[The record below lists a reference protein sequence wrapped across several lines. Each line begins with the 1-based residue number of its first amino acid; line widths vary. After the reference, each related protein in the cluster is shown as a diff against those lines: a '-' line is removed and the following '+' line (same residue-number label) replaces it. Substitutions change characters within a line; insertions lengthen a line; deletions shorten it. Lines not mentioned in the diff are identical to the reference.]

1 MGGFWDPVTRRPI
14 VPDFD
19 SNDGVGTYLR
29 DYPDVVYKSGNTVQ
43 IGITRKEIES
53 LGAGDA
59 FGKVITVFQT
69 TWFVAQCIGRWA
81 SRLPTTELEIMTLAF
96 AVLVLINY
104 MIWWHKP
111 LNVRRPVYVRPRPKP
126 MYMWFGDGDYEGPE
140 ADVGTCL
147 IKRSMHPVRIS
158 ITGPEAPVFFQ
169 QVAERVV
176 WPLSSIAMVVGSLRS
191 AAEHIKRA
199 LKLTVLGVLTY
210 LKHGE
215 EGILNAAFHDAPDP
229 ERVSAF
235 FWGAQMLR
243 VDVAD
248 PNAAF
253 NVIERTRGD
262 LMVDEI
268 TAWSVAIIAT
278 IFGAMHCIAWSFPFP
293 SRSERILWRIS
304 SLNTTSIPAVVLMI
318 ALLGNWIEKNK
329 SKKEWH
335 WILAVVTPVY
345 FFFAHFFALL
355 YVLARVSLVVV
366 AFASLRSMP
375 SGAYCTVS
383 WSSFIPHIE

>member
-1 MGGFWDPVTRRPI
+1 
-14 VPDFD
+14 
-19 SNDGVGTYLR
+19 
-29 DYPDVVYKSGNTVQ
+29 
-43 IGITRKEIES
+43 
-53 LGAGDA
+53 
-59 FGKVITVFQT
+59 
-69 TWFVAQCIGRWA
+69 
-81 SRLPTTELEIMTLAF
+81 MTLAF

-104 MIWWHKP
+104 IIWWDKP

-126 MYMWFGDGDYEGPE
+126 MYMWFGDGDYEDPE
-140 ADVGTCL
+140 ADVEIRL
-147 IKRSMHPVRIS
+147 IKRPVRIS

-169 QVAERVV
+169 QVAARVV

-191 AAEHIKRA
+191 PAEHIKRVKRA
-199 LKLTVLGVLTY
+199 LKLTVLGVLLY
-210 LKHGE
+210 LKYGE
-215 EGILNAAFHDAPDP
+215 EGILNTAFHDAPDP

-235 FWGAQMLR
+235 FWGGQMLR

-278 IFGAMHCIAWSFPFP
+278 IFGAIHCIAWSFPFP

-304 SLNTTSIPAVVLMI
+304 SLNTTCIPAVVLMI
-318 ALLGNWIEKNK
+318 ALLGNRIE
-329 SKKEWH
+329 SKKEWR
-335 WILAVVTPVY
+335 WILPVVTP
-345 FFFAHFFALL
+345 FPAHFFALL

-383 WSSFIPHIE
+383 WASFIPHIE